1 MLRAGMCDDD
11 LQEALRPMRKAV
23 DKQRGYADF
32 FEYPD
37 KDVKEEGIA
46 RDLCES
52 LAAAGTP
59 LARPADLVAR
69 GKGNDPPDCEARGI
83 DGSRIAI
90 EVTELVDQKAV
101 EAVARGGSA
110 FAWAEWTSEKLRDR
124 IQNRLDDKDNKVL
137 KGGLYDSVVVVI
149 HTDEPELNIARV
161 KALLGDTRFRACKV
175 IDRAFLLL
183 AYDPHTKPEAYPVLE
198 LPLSVEPV

>member
-11 LQEALRPMRKAV
+11 LQEALWLMRKAV

-90 EVTELVDQKAV
+90 EVTELVDQKAGAPSLGQSGPARSSAT
-101 EAVARGGSA
+101 EYKIGSTTRTTRSSRAVS
-110 FAWAEWTSEKLRDR
+110 T
-124 IQNRLDDKDNKVL
+124 
-137 KGGLYDSVVVVI
+137 
-149 HTDEPELNIARV
+149 
-161 KALLGDTRFRACKV
+161 TRW
-175 IDRAFLLL
+175 LW
-183 AYDPHTKPEAYPVLE
+183 
-198 LPLSVEPV
+198 